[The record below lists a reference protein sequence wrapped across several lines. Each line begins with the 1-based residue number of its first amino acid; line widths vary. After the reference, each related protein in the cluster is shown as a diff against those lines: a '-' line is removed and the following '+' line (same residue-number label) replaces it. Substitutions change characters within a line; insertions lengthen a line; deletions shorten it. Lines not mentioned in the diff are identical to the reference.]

1 MGIMIA
7 YFADKTMRVIGIAG
21 TRDGMD
27 ITEDVYQDENGTGA
41 PIIECYLEYPQGM
54 RRKAERCAEP
64 GGYVFRKRR
73 GKKQVFTILESE
85 GEPDNGR
92 VWMHLEGGG
101 IDLVCE
107 EAKATAASN
116 PHTFEWYF
124 NHFAADSGFTIRINE
139 IPNNVRT
146 LSWDSDTTVM
156 ERLLSIANSFGVE
169 LEFDFDIDGLRVTGM
184 YIDVRKK
191 RGKIIKKPLV
201 AGRDISPIRRKRS
214 LAEFASCLRVVGGTP
229 EGSDTPITLE
239 GMTYDDG
246 DIYLSSGGFLYS
258 RSGREAWRRY
268 KGTDTEGGWVVAGFT
283 YDTSNRKMLLT
294 RSVSELR
301 RRNHMTD
308 EFSMD
313 ILDPDIVLNVGDTVP
328 LSDPEAQIYVS
339 ARVQKIEESE
349 EGQYTTVTFGE
360 YVNIEVEEAS
370 ED

>member
-1 MGIMIA
+1 MIC

-27 ITEDVYQDENGTGA
+27 ITGDVYQDENGTGA
-41 PIIECYLEYPQGM
+41 PIIECYLEYPVGM

-73 GKKQVFTILESE
+73 GKYQLFTILESE
-85 GEPDNGR
+85 GDPDNGR

-116 PHTFEWYF
+116 AHNIEWYID
-124 NHFAADSGFTIRINE
+124 HFAADSGFTVRINE
-139 IPNNVRT
+139 IPNNTRT
-146 LSWDSDTTVM
+146 LSWDSDSTVM

-184 YIDVRKK
+184 YIDIRKK
-191 RGKIIKKPLV
+191 RGKNIKKPLV

-214 LAEFASCLRVVGGTP
+214 LVNFASCLRVTGGTP
-229 EGSDTPITLE
+229 EGSDAPITLA

-246 DIYLSSGGFLYS
+246 DIYLSQTGFLYS
-258 RSGREAWRRY
+258 MAGRENWRRY
-268 KGTDTEGGWVVAGFT
+268 KGTDSEGGWVIAGFT

-294 RSVSELR
+294 KAVAELR
-301 RRNHMTD
+301 KRNHMTD
-308 EFSMD
+308 EFSTD
-313 ILDPDIVLNVGDTVP
+313 ILNPDIVLNVGDTVP
-328 LSDPEAQIYVS
+328 LSDPEAKIFVS

-349 EGQYTTVTFGE
+349 DDQYTTVTFGE